1 MPTRTTTLLLTAAAL
16 FLAGGCSPQFQSDW
30 KRTEA
35 AEVPGRPPA
44 DHLSGRWKGSWKS
57 DKSGHGG
64 GLRCIV
70 SRTGD
75 ETYKAHFNA
84 TYMALLR
91 FSYSMDMT
99 ADVRDDVTYVSGE
112 EDIGKSYGGVY
123 AYEGQADGRTFR
135 LNYKTD
141 SDYGHFSLKRP

>member
-1 MPTRTTTLLLTAAAL
+1 MPLPTTTLLLIAAAL
-16 FLAGGCSPQFQSDW
+16 VLAGGCSPQFQSDW

-70 SRTGD
+70 TRMGD

-84 TYMALLR
+84 TYMMMLR

-99 ADVRDDVTYVSGE
+99 ADVRDDVTYVSGA

-123 AYEGQADGRTFR
+123 EYEGQADGRTFR
-135 LNYKTD
+135 LNYKTN